1 MDITPLC
8 IRRGHYNLFCQ
19 CIFMLIKTH
28 VSVRSH
34 FRFSHRGSAFCCSMN
49 TVYGSLAPEVCVRSH
64 ESSWQCNHADGVAA
78 VPALSTPLQLGSVP
92 QPWQQ
97 LGRGY
102 RHNASRRRWLGA
114 ACGEGKAPPACQH
127 GCLVTGF
134 SAGAQRCSGSVVQDH
149 LFKVQ

>member
-1 MDITPLC
+1 MVGKLGGLSIFQDVWIDT
-8 IRRGHYNLFCQ
+8 CQ
-19 CIFMLIKTH
+19 HLGQEKQIWQTTN
-28 VSVRSH
+28 RD
-34 FRFSHRGSAFCCSMN
+34 FSHRGSAFCCSIN
-49 TVYGSLAPEVCVRSH
+49 AVYGSLAPEVCVRSH

-78 VPALSTPLQLGSVP
+78 VPALSTPLQLGSEP
-92 QPWQQ
+92 QPWEQ

-102 RHNASRRRWLGA
+102 RHNVSRRRWLGA